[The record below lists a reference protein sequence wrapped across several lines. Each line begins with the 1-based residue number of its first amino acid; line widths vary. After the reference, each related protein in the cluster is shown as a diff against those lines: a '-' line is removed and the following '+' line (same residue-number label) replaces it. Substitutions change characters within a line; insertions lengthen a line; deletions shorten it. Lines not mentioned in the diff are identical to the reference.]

1 MLIKIKS
8 DLCAE
13 SVARRE
19 INHRPLDRNK
29 EKIETVIQKKKNIYK
44 KVLADSSPKM
54 FCIYTF
60 FF

>member
-29 EKIETVIQKKKNIYK
+29 EKIETVIQKKKIYK

-54 FCIYTF
+54 FCIYTGF
-60 FF
+60 F